1 MNNNVAPDNVSPD
14 NVSPDNATP
23 GNATACP
30 ISRALCSAR
39 GLFGLMALASASLM
53 AFALYLQEVLGEH
66 PCPLCIT
73 QRLFVI
79 AIGLLALCAAIHN
92 PAQTGRRIWSAL
104 VLLAAICGGIVAARH
119 VWIQHLPEDQVPAC
133 GPSLEYMFQN
143 FPFQQAV
150 HLLFMGD
157 GNCAQVGWTLLG
169 FSIPEWT
176 LLAFTGFVTAS
187 LVQFFRKA

>member
-1 MNNNVAPDNVSPD
+1 MSNTTQ
-14 NVSPDNATP
+14 DNAAQDTT
-23 GNATACP
+23 TACP
-30 ISRALCSAR
+30 ISRTLCSAR
-39 GLFGLMALASASLM
+39 GLFVLMALASASLI
-53 AFALYLQEVLGEH
+53 AFALYLQHVLGEH

-79 AIGLLALCAAIHN
+79 AVGLIALAAAVHN
-92 PAQTGRRIWSAL
+92 PAQTGRRVWSAL
-104 VLLAAICGGIVAARH
+104 VLLATIGGGIVAARH
-119 VWIQHLPEDQVPAC
+119 VWIQRLPEDQVPAC
-133 GPSLEYMFQN
+133 GPSLDYMFEN

-176 LLAFTGFVTAS
+176 LLAFAGFAAAA
-187 LVQFFRKA
+187 LLQFFRKA